1 MTKSASEWARLYT
14 EQYGWSLVAIPAG
27 RKGPTTPGW
36 HQPERALSSP
46 AAAAEYY
53 ERNPTHNM
61 GLLHS
66 ASGTCALD
74 VDDVE
79 LTKLIFSHLSIDYDA
94 IMASAARIVGRPGRA
109 KALFKAPASITGTH
123 KIAWPVKDDLT
134 KTSVIFELR
143 AGSVQDVLPPS
154 THPDTGLPYSWA
166 GVSAANLPDL
176 PHQLRVIWENWER
189 FRPQL
194 ADLCPWKRRA
204 EITPA
209 PLQRVKNLNSS
220 VIDQYNEATSIFEA
234 LARYGYKQT
243 ALDRFLSPNSGS
255 GIPGVHVFTDTNTA
269 FSFHASDPFDGAHSF
284 DPFELFR
291 IYEHNG
297 DVSKAVKAA
306 AEALH
311 ITNDAEMH
319 FDAELHA
326 IGGNALAS
334 MRPKVEAP
342 SGPLAHVPEHLLSV
356 PGVLQDVVNYYT
368 TTAAKDQPQFAV
380 QAALAFGSVVMGRRW
395 VTDQR
400 NYSGLY
406 FVNVG
411 VTAAGKEH
419 AKTVVEKLLEEA
431 GLDKRIGPSGYTS
444 ASGVM
449 SALIGQPTHIAII
462 DELGRVLQSTKAQGN
477 YHKADAQT
485 ILMEVFG
492 RQDSTLRPQGYSKMG
507 LKADEAAELDKVVRH
522 PSLTLLSMTTPST
535 LFETISSKYVT
546 DGFLGRFIIVESHI
560 GRDVSRIR
568 RQVPPSDNLIQWAKM
583 CATASAGTMD
593 MDTADVPPTPVLIE
607 FTPDCHPMLTEF
619 DRLMMRQMDEL
630 ERYGIEGMYG
640 RTKEIAQRLALIV
653 AVSKGEAEITTD
665 SLQWAMDYVN
675 FYAHQTVASLRGK
688 LSDSPFEG
696 ACKAVFALISKAG
709 LKGLTEGELSDSIP
723 AFKGLKP
730 IERKAVFEN
739 LAADYGIQGRN
750 VNEGKRGRPKLAWF
764 CPAD

>member
-1 MTKSASEWARLYT
+1 
-14 EQYGWSLVAIPAG
+14 
-27 RKGPTTPGW
+27 
-36 HQPERALSSP
+36 
-46 AAAAEYY
+46 
-53 ERNPTHNM
+53 
-61 GLLHS
+61 
-66 ASGTCALD
+66 
-74 VDDVE
+74 
-79 LTKLIFSHLSIDYDA
+79 
-94 IMASAARIVGRPGRA
+94 
-109 KALFKAPASITGTH
+109 
-123 KIAWPVKDDLT
+123 
-134 KTSVIFELR
+134 
-143 AGSVQDVLPPS
+143 
-154 THPDTGLPYSWA
+154 
-166 GVSAANLPDL
+166 
-176 PHQLRVIWENWER
+176 
-189 FRPQL
+189 
-194 ADLCPWKRRA
+194 
-204 EITPA
+204 
-209 PLQRVKNLNSS
+209 
-220 VIDQYNEATSIFEA
+220 
-234 LARYGYKQT
+234 
-243 ALDRFLSPNSGS
+243 
-255 GIPGVHVFTDTNTA
+255 
-269 FSFHASDPFDGAHSF
+269 
-284 DPFELFR
+284 
-291 IYEHNG
+291 
-297 DVSKAVKAA
+297 
-306 AEALH
+306 
-311 ITNDAEMH
+311 
-319 FDAELHA
+319 
-326 IGGNALAS
+326 
-334 MRPKVEAP
+334 
-342 SGPLAHVPEHLLSV
+342 
-356 PGVLQDVVNYYT
+356 
-368 TTAAKDQPQFAV
+368 
-380 QAALAFGSVVMGRRW
+380 
-395 VTDQR
+395 
-400 NYSGLY
+400 
-406 FVNVG
+406 
-411 VTAAGKEH
+411 
-419 AKTVVEKLLEEA
+419 
-431 GLDKRIGPSGYTS
+431 
-444 ASGVM
+444 M

-546 DGFLGRFIIVESHI
+546 DGFLGRFVIVESHI

-607 FTPDCHPMLTEF
+607 FTPACHPMLTEF

-653 AVSKGEAEITTD
+653 AVSKGEAEITPD

-730 IERKAVFEN
+730 LERKAVFEN